1 MQGGTI
7 MLRRIS
13 ILFFLLLLI
22 SVPLGAVVRLPSLLT
37 EHMVLQRD
45 VPIHIWGKASP
56 GEEVSVSF
64 RTETRST
71 TADELGRWSVYLKP
85 AEAGG
90 PFSLT
95 VKGLNVFSFNDIWV
109 GDVWVA
115 AGQSNME
122 LLLKDTLGAK
132 EEIASA
138 NLSKMRFFR
147 DKKNTSAYPLEDV
160 MANDWVVCSPDTA
173 PTVSAVAYYFGKHL
187 YETQKIPLGFIDAS
201 WGGTPLASFTSL
213 EAISKDTSLMPVFSH
228 WSHMANEQSSTL
240 LRLER
245 EGRELEEATAKAKA
259 EGKEA
264 PSRPWHPNFEAW
276 APAAIYNG
284 MIAPLTLFPI
294 RGAIWYQGES
304 DASPE
309 RSTIYGRLFQTMI
322 RDWRRAWGLADFPFF
337 FVQLANWV
345 AGPGNA
351 WPELREAQSQ
361 ALTLANTGMA
371 VIIDVG
377 DAKDIHP
384 RDKKTVGTR
393 LALSARA
400 IAYGEKIPYAS
411 PLYRQITPEGNS
423 LRVWFD
429 HAEGGLAANG
439 EAGLKGFEIAGSD
452 GKFVKAE
459 AAIDGSTVI
468 VSNPSV
474 PDPRYVRYGWADNPD
489 VNLYNQSGLPAS
501 PFSSKD

>member
-1 MQGGTI
+1 
-7 MLRRIS
+7 MLKRPAI
-13 ILFFLLLLI
+13 FFVLLLLI
-22 SVPLGAVVRLPSLLT
+22 SVPLGAKVTLPSLLA
-37 EHMVLQRD
+37 EHMVLQRG

-56 GEEVSVSF
+56 GEEVSISF
-64 RTETRST
+64 RTETRSA

-85 AEAGG
+85 AEADG
-90 PFSLT
+90 PFPMT
-95 VKGLNVFSFNDIWV
+95 IKGQNTILLNDIWV

-122 LLLKDTLGAK
+122 LLLKDTSGAK
-132 EEIASA
+132 EEIVSA
-138 NLSKMRFFR
+138 NFPKMRFFR
-147 DKKNTSAYPLEDV
+147 DKKNTSSYPLEDV
-160 MANDWVVCSPDTA
+160 MSNDWLICSPETA
-173 PTVSAVAYYFGKHL
+173 PTISAVAYYFGKHL
-187 YETQKIPLGFIDAS
+187 YATRKIPLGFIDAS

-213 EAISKDTSLMPVFSH
+213 EAISKDASLMPVFSH
-228 WSHMANEQSSTL
+228 WSRMANEQASTL
-240 LRLER
+240 LQLER
-245 EGRELEEATAKAKA
+245 AEKEFEEAAAKAKA
-259 EGKEA
+259 EGKA
-264 PSRPWHPNFEAW
+264 IPNRPWHPDFEAW

-284 MIAPLTLFPI
+284 MIAPLTRFPI

-309 RSTIYGRLFQTMI
+309 RSSVYGRLFQTMI
-322 RDWRRAWGLADFPFF
+322 RDWRRAWGLGDFPFF

-345 AGPGNA
+345 AEPENA
-351 WPELREAQSQ
+351 WPELREAQRQ

-377 DAKDIHP
+377 DPKDIHP

-400 IAYGEKIPYAS
+400 IAYGEKINCAS
-411 PLYRQITPEGNS
+411 PLYRQTTPEGNS

-429 HAEGGLAANG
+429 HAEGGLAAKG
-439 EAGLKGFEIAGSD
+439 EGGLKGFEIAGSD
-452 GKFVKAE
+452 GKFTRAE
-459 AAIDGSTVI
+459 AVIDGSTVV
-468 VSNPSV
+468 VSNSAV
-474 PDPRYVRYGWADNPD
+474 PDPRYMRYGWADNPA